1 MSLEDDLKA
10 EAFHL
15 GFSLCG
21 IAAARPQAQHAAVYE
36 DWLAA
41 SHHGEMGYLA
51 AESARV
57 CRADLSLT
65 LPTVRT
71 VLTVALPYSNP
82 AHAAVLED
90 GRLRGRTA
98 AYAWGQDYHD
108 QIPPR
113 LNQLA
118 AFLEARLGLSLAR
131 RAYTDTGPILERAW
145 GQQAGLGWF
154 GKNSCLIHPR
164 GGSAFLLGELLL
176 SAELQP
182 DAPWEADRCG
192 SCTRCLDACPTG
204 CILPNRTLDARRCLS
219 YWTIEHKGSIPVH
232 LRPSLGKWVFGC
244 DICQQVCPWNQHA
257 APSSADSA
265 FDFTPEEAFPDLLD
279 ILGLSPVDFNRRFR
293 RTPLARTKRRGFL
306 RNAAVAL
313 GNLGDPAAAPALV
326 YSLENEPEPLVRGHA
341 AWALGQLRHPLARHA
356 LECAQSADPDPS
368 VRLEAAGA
376 LAAL

>member
-1 MSLEDDLKA
+1 MSFEDDVKA

-21 IAAARPQAQHAAVYE
+21 LAAAQPQAQHAAVYE

-41 SHHGEMGYLA
+41 GHHAQMGYLA
-51 AESARV
+51 AESARLR
-57 CRADLSLT
+57 RADPSLT
-65 LPTVRT
+65 LPGVRT
-71 VLTVALPYSNP
+71 VLTVGLPYPNP
-82 AHAAVLED
+82 ARAAAPAD

-98 AYAWGQDYHD
+98 AYSWGQDYHD
-108 QIPPR
+108 RIPPR

-118 AFLEARLGLSLAR
+118 VFLETRLGLPLAH
-131 RAYTDTGPILERAW
+131 RAYTDTGPLLERAW

-176 SAELQP
+176 DVELQP
-182 DAPWEADRCG
+182 DVPWEADRCG

-219 YWTIEHKGSIPVH
+219 YWTIENKGLIPVE
-232 LRPSLGKWVFGC
+232 LRPSLGNWVFGC

-257 APSSADSA
+257 APSQVDAA
-265 FDFTPEEAFPDLLD
+265 FDFTPEEAFPDLLEA
-279 ILGLSPVDFNRRFR
+279 LSLSPVDFNRSFR

-313 GNLGDPAAAPALV
+313 GNLGDPAAVPALIHT
-326 YSLENEPEPLVRGHA
+326 LENEPEPLVRAHA
-341 AWALGQLRHPLARHA
+341 AWALGQLHHPRVRPA
-356 LECAQSADPDPS
+356 LEHAQLTDPDPS